1 LEAHG
6 DLDDKDLDD
15 VQLSEKIFF
24 EYLKKSYFS
33 FLDTGDQANP
43 DMDQE
48 LIRMFND
55 KNAMVIKGIEK
66 YKKDI
71 ESLEREWEGLT
82 GTDVLFMLILIPCH
96 TLTLDV
102 VSSCPN

>member
-1 LEAHG
+1 MESQG

-24 EYLKKSYFS
+24 QYLKKSYFS

-48 LIRMFND
+48 LIGMFND
-55 KNAMVIKGIEK
+55 KNAMVIKGIDK
-66 YKKDI
+66 FKKDI

-82 GTDVLFMLILIPCH
+82 GTDVLICLFFQCVYASLNCI
-96 TLTLDV
+96 
-102 VSSCPN
+102 

>member
-1 LEAHG
+1 MESQG

-55 KNAMVIKGIEK
+55 KNAMVIKGIDK
-66 YKKDI
+66 FKKDI

-82 GTDVLFMLILIPCH
+82 GTDVLIAYFFNMC
-96 TLTLDV
+96 TQA
-102 VSSCPN
+102 